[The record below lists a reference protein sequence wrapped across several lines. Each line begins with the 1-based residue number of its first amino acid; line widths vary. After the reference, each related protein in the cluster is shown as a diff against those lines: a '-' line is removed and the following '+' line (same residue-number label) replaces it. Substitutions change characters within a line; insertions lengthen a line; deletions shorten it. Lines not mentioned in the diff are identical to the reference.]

1 MPRGCRPRRTWY
13 WGLKAAKGMRAELA
27 EAALAEARAEGAA
40 KPFVKAVM
48 LDRTETIHLLLQ
60 SHEDDLPKYE

>member
-1 MPRGCRPRRTWY
+1 
-13 WGLKAAKGMRAELA
+13 LKAAKGMRAELA